1 MRTPFLVAMLLI
13 SCGLSSAQ
21 TEKVLWNFGSIPND
35 GFPPV
40 SDLVF
45 DHAGNLYGT
54 TAFGGNVTTP
64 PQCGLGC
71 GTLFELSPKSDGTWS
86 EKILYN
92 FCSNYAGECLDGA
105 NPWAGL
111 VFDTAGNL
119 YGTTAYGG
127 NSACPITSYGCGT
140 IFKLSPPSLPGGA
153 WTESVLYTFCPTH
166 CADGALPFSQLA
178 LDNAGNL
185 YGTALDG
192 GRPSGGGTIF
202 ELSPGGSN
210 GWAYTVLHS
219 FCMARRGIACPD
231 GYAPQAGVTLDKAG
245 SLYGTTQ
252 FGGAI
257 RRSGGGTLYKLSRGS
272 NNWVETVLLSFLGE
286 NRYPL
291 GTVSIDGEGNLYST
305 LSAGTN
311 SQGAVFRFN
320 PTTGAFSKFAFN
332 GSDGGKPKAGVFVD
346 ALSGGVYGTTF
357 GTTDAGN
364 VFKIGPR
371 GVETILHTFCQQQG
385 CTDGSEPATN
395 LTRDKSGNLY
405 GTADS
410 GGAYGNGVV
419 FEIIP

>member
-1 MRTPFLVAMLLI
+1 
-13 SCGLSSAQ
+13 
-21 TEKVLWNFGSIPND
+21 
-35 GFPPV
+35 
-40 SDLVF
+40 
-45 DHAGNLYGT
+45 
-54 TAFGGNVTTP
+54 
-64 PQCGLGC
+64 
-71 GTLFELSPKSDGTWS
+71 
-86 EKILYN
+86 
-92 FCSNYAGECLDGA
+92 
-105 NPWAGL
+105 
-111 VFDTAGNL
+111 
-119 YGTTAYGG
+119 
-127 NSACPITSYGCGT
+127 
-140 IFKLSPPSLPGGA
+140 
-153 WTESVLYTFCPTH
+153 
-166 CADGALPFSQLA
+166 
-178 LDNAGNL
+178 
-185 YGTALDG
+185 
-192 GRPSGGGTIF
+192 
-202 ELSPGGSN
+202 
-210 GWAYTVLHS
+210 
-219 FCMARRGIACPD
+219 
-231 GYAPQAGVTLDKAG
+231 
-245 SLYGTTQ
+245 
-252 FGGAI
+252 
-257 RRSGGGTLYKLSRGS
+257 
-272 NNWVETVLLSFLGE
+272 VETVLLSFLGE